1 MRGARLALLGT
12 LLTGAALAGGRE
24 PGPVGTPGA
33 HDMAGHGMPMSGSM
47 SGLSMTAM
55 NAQMLAELR
64 PLSGRAFDIRWT
76 QLMGMHH
83 RMAVEMARTELGRGR
98 DPRVQALAR
107 QIVAEQS
114 AELTRMAGWLR
125 TWGATEDSMPMPHMM
140 PPAAGDTDRWFLAE
154 MIPHHQ
160 GAVDM
165 GRLVPARTQTAEVRT
180 LAASIVRS
188 QSAEIAQF
196 RALLRG
202 QP

>member
-1 MRGARLALLGT
+1 MSRARLLLLGT
-12 LLTGAALAGGRE
+12 LLLTGAALAGGRE
-24 PGPVGTPGA
+24 PLPMGIHGG
-33 HDMAGHGMPMSGSM
+33 HDMAAHGMPMSGM
-47 SGLSMTAM
+47 SMTAM

-76 QLMGMHH
+76 QLMSMHH
-83 RMAVEMARTELGRGR
+83 RMAVEMARTELRQGR

-125 TWGATEDSMPMPHMM
+125 AWGAGEAAMSMPHMT
-140 PPAAGDTDRWFLAE
+140 PPAAGNTDRWFLTE

-165 GRLVPARTQTAEVRT
+165 GRLVPARTRAAEVRA

-196 RALLRG
+196 RALLR
-202 QP
+202 QLP

>member
-24 PGPVGTPGA
+24 PMPMGIPGG
-33 HDMAGHGMPMSGSM
+33 HDMAGHSMPMSGM
-47 SGLSMTAM
+47 SMTAM

-83 RMAVEMARTELGRGR
+83 RMAVEMARTELRQGR
-98 DPRVQALAR
+98 DPRVLALAR
-107 QIVAEQS
+107 QIIAEQS

-125 TWGATEDSMPMPHMM
+125 AWGAGEATMPMPHMM
-140 PPAAGDTDRWFLAE
+140 PPAAGNTDRWFLTE
-154 MIPHHQ
+154 MVPHHQ

-180 LAASIVRS
+180 LAASIIRS

-196 RALLRG
+196 RALLR
-202 QP
+202 QLP